1 MEDNGLMCPDGRPTL
16 VVLMVTTDEGKQMR
30 VPYMADRTLQQVY
43 EDVGKIAPEKIQ
55 IIPQESLSSV
65 RKSRYPCTNEWH
77 NGITHSGP
85 RPNGCPI
92 CGGIWIETSVALSQ
106 AIAVIPNRLKEA
118 GFNLLSED
126 EDLDDDNDTKPSRR
140 PIPGVIQPEDIIE
153 CVNIPKDVEDDPDGE
168 IKFGKQ
174 YRVVAINGTLH
185 NVNHYEVID
194 DSSDFKI
201 RINMLPHYCKLIKK
215 FTPQLTTKKI
225 RELSINC
232 ESCDAVN
239 LLMSE
244 SNIFKGR
251 CRKCGVGIETTS
263 EREIEKMKKIT
274 QKGEKNGQ

>member
-1 MEDNGLMCPDGRPTL
+1 MNYLMTKKKTHKMLLHKRIKRKIRTFMQISIMEDNGLMCPDGRPTL

-106 AIAVIPNRLKEA
+106 AIA
-118 GFNLLSED
+118 
-126 EDLDDDNDTKPSRR
+126 
-140 PIPGVIQPEDIIE
+140 VIQPEDIIE

-251 CRKCGVGIETTS
+251 CRKCGVWIETTS

-274 QKGEKNGQ
+274 QKGEKNG